1 MYTNLIIFGSGKTT
15 FCELMNTAYR
25 PFSPDEITTPI
36 TTVTERCKIYAV
48 NHTAFNT
55 LYRMNL
61 LDTPH
66 TLDNISRSFMMVDP
80 SYLVYLFDLSKI
92 DELESLSRLTRE
104 SSNYYDCNKKI
115 FIGVNRS
122 GKTIN
127 DTTIANVIN
136 TFSNSKYLEV
146 DILKNT
152 SGAFVYTD
160 LLSNFNKITQYV
172 YSGDYDYV
180 YEETDNREHDDE
192 DEEERTSY
200 YGDYEEYQ
208 NPSQDT
214 LEEFRT
220 QMQLQLESLYSNTYT
235 NVYNTSYANIN
246 ISIFDEIP
254 QKKIMK
260 NSKFVTGEYFERNAD
275 KIKCCICFD
284 EVSTLEKFVYTWC
297 GHEYC
302 TECYPKM
309 AECFCKTA
317 IEL

>member
-15 FCELMNTAYR
+15 FCELMNAAYR
-25 PFSPDEITTPI
+25 PFCPDEIAPPI
-36 TTVTERCKIYAV
+36 TTVTEACKIYAV

-66 TLDNISRSFMMVDP
+66 TLDNISRSFMMIDP

-92 DELESLSRLTRE
+92 DELESLSRLVRE

-115 FIGVNRS
+115 FIGVNRT
-122 GKTIN
+122 GKTIG

-136 TFSNSKYLEV
+136 TFSNSKYLELENV
-146 DILKNT
+146 KNA
-152 SGAFVYTD
+152 SGAFVSRD
-160 LLSNFNKITQYV
+160 LLSNFNKVTQYV

-180 YEETDNREHDDE
+180 YESREE
-192 DEEERTSY
+192 GDEEERTSY
-200 YGDYEEYQ
+200 YGDYDDYQ

-220 QMQLQLESLYSNTYT
+220 QMMLQLESLYTSGYT
-235 NVYNTSYANIN
+235 PSHTHIN

-254 QKKIMK
+254 KKIMK
-260 NSKFVTGEYFERNAD
+260 NSKFVTSEYFERNAG

-284 EVSTLEKFVYTWC
+284 EVADLEKFVYTWC

-302 TECYPKM
+302 TDCYPKM
-309 AECFCKTA
+309 SQCFCKTA
-317 IEL
+317 LEL

>member
-1 MYTNLIIFGSGKTT
+1 
-15 FCELMNTAYR
+15 
-25 PFSPDEITTPI
+25 
-36 TTVTERCKIYAV
+36 
-48 NHTAFNT
+48 
-55 LYRMNL
+55 MNL

-80 SYLVYLFDLSKI
+80 SYLVYLFDLTKI
-92 DELESLSRLTRE
+92 EELESLSRLVRE

-115 FIGVNRS
+115 FIGVNRT
-122 GKTIN
+122 GKTIG

-136 TFSNSKYLEV
+136 TFSNSKYLELENV
-146 DILKNT
+146 KNA
-152 SGAFVYTD
+152 SGAFVSID

-172 YSGDYDYV
+172 YSGDDDYEV
-180 YEETDNREHDDE
+180 ENN

-200 YGDYEEYQ
+200 YGDYEDYQ

-220 QMQLQLESLYSNTYT
+220 QMRLQLESLYENGYT
-235 NVYNTSYANIN
+235 SVYTPGYAHIN
-246 ISIFDEIP
+246 ISIFDDIP
-254 QKKIMK
+254 KKIMK
-260 NSKFVTGEYFERNAD
+260 NSKFVTREYFERNSG

-284 EVSTLEKFVYTWC
+284 EVADIEKFVYTWC

-309 AECFCKTA
+309 TECFCKTA
-317 IEL
+317 LEM